1 MELTSK
7 TALVTGGAVRVGKAI
22 SLALAEAGVNV
33 IINYHSSARAAQETC
48 REAENFG
55 VVGLPI
61 QADIADVSQVKSMV
75 AAAVEAFGG
84 IDILINSASLWRET
98 PFPLT
103 DYSDWHAVTNV
114 LINGSFYC
122 ANEAAPLMTAR
133 GEGAIINIV
142 DLAAFDPWP
151 NYIAHVVGKSAVL
164 ALNRQL
170 ALELAP
176 LIRVNAVAPG
186 PVLPPPDFDLEDI
199 ERGARNTLLNRWG
212 TPDDISRAVI
222 FLLTADYI
230 TGEVLLVDGGEHYA
244 HRKAD
249 RR

>member
-1 MELTSK
+1 
-7 TALVTGGAVRVGKAI
+7 
-22 SLALAEAGVNV
+22 
-33 IINYHSSARAAQETC
+33 
-48 REAENFG
+48 
-55 VVGLPI
+55 
-61 QADIADVSQVKSMV
+61 
-75 AAAVEAFGG
+75 
-84 IDILINSASLWRET
+84 
-98 PFPLT
+98 
-103 DYSDWHAVTNV
+103 
-114 LINGSFYC
+114 
-122 ANEAAPLMTAR
+122 MTAR

-176 LIRVNAVAPG
+176 LIRVNAIAPG
-186 PVLPPPDFDLEDI
+186 PVLPPPDFDREDI

-212 TPDDISRAVI
+212 TPDDITRAVI

-244 HRKAD
+244 HRKVD